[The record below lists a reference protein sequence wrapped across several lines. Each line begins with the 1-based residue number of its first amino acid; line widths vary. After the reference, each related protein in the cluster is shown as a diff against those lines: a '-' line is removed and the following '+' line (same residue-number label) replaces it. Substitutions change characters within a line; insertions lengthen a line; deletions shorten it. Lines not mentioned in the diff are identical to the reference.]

1 MGEKI
6 LQRND
11 SASEEKESWGFSKEA
26 WLPGEH
32 VYKKVLGEG
41 KAISSAAGAGD
52 AGNLRARLRVPAR
65 AHGPEARTRGGRGCP
80 RVPAWVPLSGYGRSR
95 CSPAAP
101 QPRRTRPG
109 KGHHAWPVRVTE
121 GRADDSLHEKE
132 PRARG
137 SRLSHLHQ
145 APVGSRAAARET
157 ACSPRSGD
165 PVRVASPA
173 GSNWLPPWRSGS
185 PARESIKLLLKGP
198 RFAPGTEGGKRRGS
212 HPRGLCGAQSLLGSV
227 VSLRKLTRVTSWEV

>member
-1 MGEKI
+1 MI
-6 LQRND
+6 LRQ
-11 SASEEKESWGFSKEA
+11 
-26 WLPGEH
+26 
-32 VYKKVLGEG
+32 KKRR
-41 KAISSAAGAGD
+41 AGD
-52 AGNLRARLRVPAR
+52 FPRRRGFLVNTFTKRCLGKERQPPAQLGPGMRGTSGLGCGCQPGPTVPRL
-65 AHGPEARTRGGRGCP
+65 GRGGERGAPGSP
-80 RVPAWVPLSGYGRSR
+80 RGYRS
-95 CSPAAP
+95 PGTAALGAAP